1 MFIKKIKFNTDVIYE
16 SNREDQKSKFKIKKR
31 TYIEDNLRKPIYDSN
46 MRTNKYEK
54 VKVVERTFTIFPKDF
69 EVNFKGNLTVI
80 VGDNGYGKSSL
91 IKFLKPPDVSK
102 LFSFDKTKEE
112 LIKEAFQKY
121 VDNSVNSLYFE
132 GSPKYFVIEQNLH
145 KNSFIEEQKDKV
157 KNSITGMNVANLWDM
172 QNDSN
177 GENMIDF
184 INSIKMIENG
194 LIVLDEPETSLSIK
208 SQYKIR
214 KILEDLSKNNQI
226 IIITHSTIFMNLCE
240 EVYDFET
247 KQYTPTYTY
256 ILSQH
261 NNQ

>member
-1 MFIKKIKFNTDVIYE
+1 MFIKKIKFNADVIFE
-16 SNREDQKSKFKIKKR
+16 STREDQKFKFKIKKR
-31 TYIEDNLRKPIYDSN
+31 TYMEENRRKPIYDGDR
-46 MRTNKYEK
+46 RTNKYEK
-54 VKVVERTFTIFPKDF
+54 VKVVEKTFTIFPKDF
-69 EVNFKGNLTVI
+69 EVSFKGNLTII

-91 IKFLKPPDVSK
+91 VRYLKPPDVSK

-112 LIKEAFQKY
+112 LIKDAFQKY
-121 VDNSVNSLYFE
+121 VNNKENSIYFE
-132 GSPKYFVIEQNLH
+132 RNPKYFVIEQNLH
-145 KNSFIEEQKDKV
+145 KNSFVEEQRDKV
-157 KNSITGMNVANLWDM
+157 NKDISAMNVANLWDM
-172 QNDSN
+172 QTDSN

-184 INSIKMIENG
+184 INSIKMIENC

-226 IIITHSTIFMNLCE
+226 IIITHSPIFMNICE